1 MAIGITEQIS
11 GPCIFYMKPTGR
23 KSDYRNHKFP
33 AMLVVSSEIYLA
45 ANPGARTFVLSLYIN
60 YLPIEN
66 TEYGVVS
73 PDFRY

>member
-1 MAIGITEQIS
+1 MTEQIS
-11 GPCIFYMKPTGR
+11 GLRIFYMKPAGW

-45 ANPGARTFVLSLYIN
+45 VDLGASTFVYSIYIN

-66 TEYGVVS
+66 IEYGVVS
-73 PDFRY
+73 PNF